1 MATRTRTGQ
10 GTEPTKPEAEAP
22 QPDWA
27 AQLHTV
33 MRAPTAAERQDGIT
47 KLRSA
52 MRGAGTDYHARIS
65 ELDAAADAALLESVS
80 AYEENRRERE
90 QLQTQITQLAALEK
104 AAAVAY
110 EKARDDT
117 IDEDIRA
124 YWKRHASTYAAG
136 HAAAEEFEQIA
147 PKLVPLLEKIRAGN
161 EVLRDLQRE
170 IERPYD
176 KGIRSS
182 EWVSLMWKEL
192 GGGLP
197 KPPGDVERIGTLDK
211 LVQLPAVTKVEP
223 FWGNIYGNPFESTAQ
238 IFAAVAEE
246 AAANAAQTPQQTFGV
261 YDGAGNRIS
270 LGHAAYEPGSTAGM
284 YDGKGNRIEPGARE
298 YTPSAD
304 SSMQQTTA

>member
-22 QPDWA
+22 QADWA

-52 MRGAGTDYHARIS
+52 MRDAVTDHHARMS
-65 ELDAAADAALLESVS
+65 ELDVAADAALLESVS

-90 QLQTQITQLAALEK
+90 RLQTQIMLLASLEK

-124 YWKRHASTYAAG
+124 FWKRHASTYAAA
-136 HAAAEEFEQIA
+136 HAAAVQYEQIA
-147 PKLVPLLEKIRAGN
+147 TKLVPLLEKIREGN
-161 EVLRDLQRE
+161 EVLNNLQRE

-176 KGIRSS
+176 RGIRTY
-182 EWVSLMWKEL
+182 EWVSAMWREL
-192 GGGLP
+192 GNGLP
-197 KPPGDVERIGTLDK
+197 KPPGDVERVGTLDT

-223 FWGNIYGNPFESTAQ
+223 FWGKIYGNPFESTAEF
-238 IFAAVAEE
+238 FAKEAEKE
-246 AAANAAQTPQQTFGV
+246 TAKAAPTPIAAGV

-298 YTPSAD
+298 YTTSAD
-304 SSMQQTTA
+304 SSMQQANA